1 MKVII
6 GADHAGFNYKVILI
20 KELQD
25 NGYDVLDLGTYNE
38 EPDDY
43 PDRAADVAA
52 ALLNKQ
58 GERGILICG
67 SAVGVSIAAN
77 KFKGIRAGVCH
88 DTYSAHQSVEHD
100 DVNMLCIGQR
110 VIGIEVAKEIVF
122 AFLTAAFSN
131 APRHKRRLEKIFAI
145 ENKNMKEDIL

>member
-6 GADHAGFNYKVILI
+6 GADHAGFSYKGLLI
-20 KELQD
+20 KAMENQ
-25 NGYDVLDLGTYNE
+25 GYDVFDAGAYNE

-43 PDRAADVAA
+43 PDRATDVAI

-58 GERGILICG
+58 GERGILLCG

-77 KFKGIRAGVCH
+77 KFKGIWAGVCH
-88 DTYSAHQSVEHD
+88 DTYSAHQCVEHD
-100 DVNMLCIGQR
+100 DVNILCLGQR
-110 VIGIEVAKEIVF
+110 VIGIELAKEIVF
-122 AFLTAAFSN
+122 AFLRATFTDL
-131 APRHKRRLEKIFAI
+131 PRHQKRLDKIFAI

>member
-6 GADHAGFNYKVILI
+6 GSDHAGFNYKTILVASL
-20 KELQD
+20 LQ
-25 NGYDVLDLGTYNE
+25 NGYEVIDLGTNTE
-38 EPDDY
+38 QPTDY
-43 PDRAADVAA
+43 PDHAADVAEA
-52 ALLNKQ
+52 ILDGK

-100 DVNMLCIGQR
+100 DVNILCMGER
-110 VIGIEVAKEIVF
+110 VIGIELAKDIVY
-122 AFLTAAFSN
+122 AFLNAVFSGEE
-131 APRHKRRLEKIFAI
+131 RHIKRLEKIKAL
-145 ENKNMKEDIL
+145 ENKEL